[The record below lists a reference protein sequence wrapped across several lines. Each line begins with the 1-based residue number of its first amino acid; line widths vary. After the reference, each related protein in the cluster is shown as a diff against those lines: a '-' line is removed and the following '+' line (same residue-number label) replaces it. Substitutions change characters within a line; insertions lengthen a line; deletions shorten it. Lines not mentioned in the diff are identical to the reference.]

1 MALYLGSSKKLNIV
15 FLDGR
20 WMLATPAMV
29 APITDGIKLLT
40 FNNYI
45 LKDSQG
51 LYLTIEED
59 E

>member
-1 MALYLGSSKKLNIV
+1 MAIHLGSSEKLNII

-20 WMLATPAMV
+20 WMLATPAIV
-29 APITDGIKLLT
+29 APMTDGIKLLT
-40 FNNYI
+40 FDNYI